1 MNKIRII
8 CLISF
13 TSFFSLSIIGQNERR
28 EQLLRQ
34 ISDIDEE
41 IERLKASLDSS
52 ELKDTICYGKTIYT
66 ELQPMSNEQFEQFCV
81 QELAKIEEF
90 PRDIEDR
97 VISSCRNEGNL
108 VSAQFCIFHNP
119 KAEEKSQEENKSRE
133 ERLEKVRNTIK
144 MYQDIVAAIDNELA
158 ANGIGIVDDGGN
170 LLVKHLNLKELEPIR
185 PLVQKAKDCVVGKL
199 KEFFGVEHMAS
210 IQNENAETVDNFINV
225 TEEITSVIP
234 GADKLTCHYL
244 WRIFKSVPDVGKM
257 LGSGGA
263 TVNIY
268 FQRKEAISNL
278 HKYEQIE
285 QELLKKQ

>member
-1 MNKIRII
+1 MSKIRFI

-13 TSFFSLSIIGQNERR
+13 TYLFALSTIGQNERR
-28 EQLLRQ
+28 ERLLRQ

-41 IERLKASLDSS
+41 IERLKASLDSP
-52 ELKDTICYGKTIYT
+52 ELKDTICYGKIVYT

-81 QELAKIEEF
+81 QELTKIEDF

-97 VISSCRNEGNL
+97 VISSCRNEGNM

-119 KAEEKSQEENKSRE
+119 KAEKKSLQENKSRE
-133 ERLEKVRNTIK
+133 EKLEKVRNTIK
-144 MYQDIVAAIDNELA
+144 MYQDIVAAIDKELA
-158 ANGIGIVDDGGN
+158 SNEIGMVDDGGN

-185 PLVQKAKDCVVGKL
+185 PLVQKAKDSAVGKL
-199 KEFFGVEHMAS
+199 KEFFGVEHIAP

-244 WRIFKSVPDVGKM
+244 WRIFKSVPDVGKI
-257 LGSGGA
+257 LGSGA
-263 TVNIY
+263 AAVNIY
-268 FQRKEAISNL
+268 FQRKEAIATL
-278 HKYEQIE
+278 HRYEQLE
-285 QELLKKQ
+285 QELLKEQ